1 MAVGLFPFHR
11 LAAADRAN
19 YISAMPTYVYE
30 TVKHPARRYEIK
42 QSMKDDA
49 LRVHPETGE
58 EIRRVITGGFGY
70 MAKGGAGAAPSAH
83 GCGSGSCGCH

>member
-1 MAVGLFPFHR
+1 
-11 LAAADRAN
+11 
-19 YISAMPTYVYE
+19 MPTYVYE

-70 MAKGGAGAAPSAH
+70 IAKGKGAATAAPASH
-83 GCGSGSCGCH
+83 GCGHGSCCCH

>member
-1 MAVGLFPFHR
+1 
-11 LAAADRAN
+11 
-19 YISAMPTYVYE
+19 MPTYVYE
-30 TVKHPARRYEIK
+30 TVGRPRRRYEIK

-70 MAKGGAGAAPSAH
+70 MGKSRGEAPAPASH
-83 GCGSGSCGCH
+83 GCGSGACGCHH